1 MISLVCLCVRVG
13 AGRQAKVH
21 DGGLPSLQGDGSTD
35 LPGTE
40 ERPSWAK
47 RRWERPSKKTFFL
60 VAVPSAVSKQN
71 DSSCTYRSGH
81 RRAGQQRGWLGG
93 GDHWVFYQRR
103 NHSTWRSVV
112 RDAGEIGS
120 NAELQKL
127 PDVHLFHD
135 VDLTALLSSVHP
147 CLCGRR
153 RGELRHWLVDNDHAV
168 NL

>member
-1 MISLVCLCVRVG
+1 MICLVCLCVWVG

-21 DGGLPSLQGDGSTD
+21 DGGLPSLQGDSPTD

-47 RRWERPSKKTFFL
+47 RRWERPS
-60 VAVPSAVSKQN
+60 QN
-71 DSSCTYRSGH
+71 LCSLLLSMKWLTSSCTYRSGQW
-81 RRAGQQRGWLGG
+81 RAGQQRGWLGG
-93 GDHWVFYQRR
+93 GDHRIFYQRR

-112 RDAGEIGS
+112 RYAGEIVP

-127 PDVHLFHD
+127 PAVHLFHD

-153 RGELRHWLVDNDHAV
+153 RGERRHWLVDNDHAV